1 MSNYESPFIGGVGSG
16 NGDSASDSELA
27 APYYPGAET
36 TPEPPEPQEPLS
48 DEPPPPEAA
57 DSVAAEAESG
67 FVESAE
73 EDPLKPLA
81 EIADQTVGESVEE
94 APEATFEE
102 DLAPR
107 RFELAPEPAP
117 EEEVELILETF
128 ESGAATPEA
137 LAPASADIE
146 TNLEPEPALR
156 EAPDPGL
163 EASLAAEAA
172 MQGAGA
178 GAGAEPARDAFF
190 EEEPAPR
197 TFEFAQEPQID
208 AEPIEE
214 RAEVG
219 AESVIEEAAP
229 ALSMEAPEADTDGE
243 EFPQFLFGEDD
254 SAGAEQF
261 DGLDAV
267 AGLTADEA
275 TPLSSEPAE
284 RSDEPIG
291 HRERIREL
299 ADALQDESQEEIIA
313 RAFAAGYRAAREE
326 REE

>member
-1 MSNYESPFIGGVGSG
+1 MSNYESPFIGGAGSG

-36 TPEPPEPQEPLS
+36 APEPPEPLS

-57 DSVAAEAESG
+57 DSAAAEAESG

-73 EDPLKPLA
+73 EDPLEPLA

-94 APEATFEE
+94 APAATFEE

-107 RFELAPEPAP
+107 RFELAPDPAP

-128 ESGAATPEA
+128 ESATATPEA
-137 LAPASADIE
+137 LADIE
-146 TNLEPEPALR
+146 TNLEPEPEPALL

-163 EASLAAEAA
+163 EASLAAETA
-172 MQGAGA
+172 MQGE
-178 GAGAEPARDAFF
+178 GAEPAPDAFF

-197 TFEFAQEPQID
+197 TFEFAQEPQVV

-214 RAEVG
+214 REEFG
-219 AESVIEEAAP
+219 AEPEIEEAAP

-261 DGLDAV
+261 DGLDAL
-267 AGLTADEA
+267 AGLTADEP
-275 TPLSSEPAE
+275 TPLSSEPAAP
-284 RSDEPIG
+284 SDEPIG

-299 ADALQDESQEEIIA
+299 ADVLQDESQEEIIA
-313 RAFAAGYRAAREE
+313 RAFAAGYRAAKEE

>member
-1 MSNYESPFIGGVGSG
+1 MSNYESPFIGGAGSG

-107 RFELAPEPAP
+107 RFELAPDPAP

-128 ESGAATPEA
+128 ESAAATPEA
-137 LAPASADIE
+137 LAPADIE
-146 TNLEPEPALR
+146 TNLEPP

-172 MQGAGA
+172 MQGPAP
-178 GAGAEPARDAFF
+178 EPAPDAFF

-197 TFEFAQEPQID
+197 TFEFAQEPQVE

-214 RAEVG
+214 RAEFG

-267 AGLTADEA
+267 AGLTVDEA
-275 TPLSSEPAE
+275 PPLSSEPADS
-284 RSDEPIG
+284 SDEPIG

-299 ADALQDESQEEIIA
+299 SDALQDESQEEIIA

>member
-1 MSNYESPFIGGVGSG
+1 
-16 NGDSASDSELA
+16 
-27 APYYPGAET
+27 
-36 TPEPPEPQEPLS
+36 
-48 DEPPPPEAA
+48 
-57 DSVAAEAESG
+57 
-67 FVESAE
+67 
-73 EDPLKPLA
+73 
-81 EIADQTVGESVEE
+81 
-94 APEATFEE
+94 
-102 DLAPR
+102 
-107 RFELAPEPAP
+107 
-117 EEEVELILETF
+117 
-128 ESGAATPEA
+128 
-137 LAPASADIE
+137 
-146 TNLEPEPALR
+146 
-156 EAPDPGL
+156 
-163 EASLAAEAA
+163 
-172 MQGAGA
+172 MQGA

-197 TFEFAQEPQID
+197 TFEFAQEPPVE
-208 AEPIEE
+208 AAPIEE
-214 RAEVG
+214 RAELR

-313 RAFAAGYRAAREE
+313 RAFAEGYRAAREE

>member
-36 TPEPPEPQEPLS
+36 TPEPPEPREPLS

-57 DSVAAEAESG
+57 DSEAESG

-81 EIADQTVGESVEE
+81 EIADETVGESVEE

-172 MQGAGA
+172 IQGAGA

-197 TFEFAQEPQID
+197 TFEFAQEPQVE

-214 RAEVG
+214 RAELG

>member
-1 MSNYESPFIGGVGSG
+1 MSNYESPFIGGAGSG

-73 EDPLKPLA
+73 EGPLKPLA

-146 TNLEPEPALR
+146 TNLEPEPALL

-172 MQGAGA
+172 MQGA
-178 GAGAEPARDAFF
+178 EPAPDAFF

-197 TFEFAQEPQID
+197 TFEFAQEPQVE
-208 AEPIEE
+208 AEPIKE
-214 RAEVG
+214 RAELG
-219 AESVIEEAAP
+219 AESVIEDAAP
-229 ALSMEAPEADTDGE
+229 ALSTEAPEADTDGE